1 MRPARVISTLLLVA
15 GLMVGPSPAVEPSSD
30 GMPGTIETSPPKPP
44 AGGAPSPS
52 GKKLDDATIERIL
65 KIQDE
70 EQVAV
75 HVVLVPASVEDKKGR
90 IVTGLTA
97 KDFTLRDESVLQ
109 QIKYF
114 SVESN
119 EPVSIAFL
127 LDVSGSMRQSGKL
140 DAAKEA
146 VRHFVDELRPQDRF
160 ALICFADE
168 QVAWVTP
175 FTSDRQR
182 FLERL
187 MVQEG
192 YGQTAL
198 NDAVAA
204 TPKLVDEA
212 TSGRK
217 AIVLITDGVD
227 NASRLTVHEA
237 IQTARKVEVPIFT
250 IGFTTIPWDSEKKL
264 KDLGFNMG
272 VLRMFADE
280 TGGDVFV
287 VRGPDEMKESVV
299 RISTQLR
306 HQYLIGYSPGL
317 ERWDGRFRNIQLLAR
332 NGRYVVRT
340 RKGYYANP

>member
-1 MRPARVISTLLLVA
+1 MHMNRVFLTLGVIAALAMGVPRAGDPVEVA
-15 GLMVGPSPAVEPSSD
+15 EN
-30 GMPGTIETSPPKPP
+30 
-44 AGGAPSPS
+44 AGS
-52 GKKLDDATIERIL
+52 GGKLDSATVERLL

-70 EQVAV
+70 QEVAV
-75 HVVLVPASVEDKKGR
+75 RLVLLPTSVEDKKGR
-90 IVTGLTA
+90 IVTGLKA
-97 KDFTLRDESVLQ
+97 GDFSLTDESVPQ

-114 SVESN
+114 SVESA
-119 EPVSIAFL
+119 EPVSIAFV

-146 VRHFVDELRPQDRF
+146 VRFFVDQLRPQDRF

-168 QVAWVTP
+168 QVSWVTE
-175 FTSDRQR
+175 FTSDRER
-182 FLERL
+182 FIERL

-204 TPKLVDEA
+204 IPKLVDES

-227 NASRLTVHEA
+227 NASRLTVE
-237 IQTARKVEVPIFT
+237 QSVVTARKVEVPIFT
-250 IGFTTIPWDSEKKL
+250 VGFSTLPWEDRKKS
-264 KDLGFNMG
+264 KDLGFNMA
-272 VLRMFADE
+272 VLQLFADE
-280 TGGDVFV
+280 TGGALFV
-287 VRGPDEMKESVV
+287 VQDPDEMKEAVD

-317 ERWDGRFRNIQLLAR
+317 ARWDGRFRSVQLVAR
-332 NGRYVVRT
+332 SGRYVVRT

>member
-1 MRPARVISTLLLVA
+1 MRFARVISTLLLVA
-15 GLMVGPSPAVEPSSD
+15 GLMAGPAPAVEPPSD
-30 GMPGTIETSPPKPP
+30 GTPAIAESSQPP
-44 AGGAPSPS
+44 AQGAPPP
-52 GKKLDDATIERIL
+52 GQKKLDDATIERIL

-114 SVESN
+114 SVESD

-146 VRHFVDELRPQDRF
+146 VRHFVDELRSQDRF

-227 NASRLTVHEA
+227 NASRLTVQEA

>member
-1 MRPARVISTLLLVA
+1 MRLNRVVLTLSLASVLASGSPTGA
-15 GLMVGPSPAVEPSSD
+15 GDPVE
-30 GMPGTIETSPPKPP
+30 IAEN
-44 AGGAPSPS
+44 S
-52 GKKLDDATIERIL
+52 GQKLDNATVERL
-65 KIQDE
+65 LRLQDQQE
-70 EQVAV
+70 VAV
-75 HVVLVPASVEDKKGR
+75 RLVLLPTSVEDKKGR
-90 IVTGLTA
+90 LVTGLKA
-97 KDFTLRDESVLQ
+97 ADFTLTDERVPQ

-114 SVESN
+114 SVESS
-119 EPVSIAFL
+119 EPVAIAFV

-146 VRHFVDELRPQDRF
+146 VRFFVDQLRPQDRF

-168 QVAWVTP
+168 QVSWVTE
-175 FTSDRQR
+175 FTSDRER

-204 TPKLVDEA
+204 IPQLVDEKEG
-212 TSGRK
+212 GRK

-227 NASRLTVHEA
+227 NASRLTVE
-237 IQTARKVEVPIFT
+237 QSVVTARKVEVPIFT
-250 IGFTTIPWDSEKKL
+250 VGFSTLPWEDRKKS
-264 KDLGFNMG
+264 KDMGFNMA
-272 VLRMFADE
+272 VLQLFADE
-280 TGGDVFV
+280 TGGALFV
-287 VRGPDEMKESVV
+287 VQDPDELKEAVS
-299 RISTQLR
+299 RISTELR

-317 ERWDGRFRNIQLLAR
+317 ARWDGKFRSVQLAAR